1 MSDKKP
7 FAEVVELHPG
17 SVEPDAVCV
26 GDLVLSY
33 HGCPT
38 IAQRHADALNSA
50 VAARERK
57 AAAKALREAAKA
69 IDGMDSC
76 AFDDFIHGPAL
87 WLRCRADDI
96 ERGEA

>member
-1 MSDKKP
+1 MSDENP
-7 FAEVVELHPG
+7 FDEDLH
-17 SVEPDAVCV
+17 ETLC
-26 GDLVLSY
+26 DLIRNPLGLTRVQAS
-33 HGCPT
+33 
-38 IAQRHADALNSA
+38 NSA
-50 VAARERK
+50 SYVADYIAARERK